1 MSENRRAPPVQHHD
15 ITSKVDAVKL
25 YIIGW
30 VTGMKK
36 VALTKLFMSDCGMAR
51 AEGKSLVD
59 HILDLSVFGAGPGAD
74 RGCSCRFGR
83 LVEV

>member
-1 MSENRRAPPVQHHD
+1 
-15 ITSKVDAVKL
+15 
-25 YIIGW
+25 
-30 VTGMKK
+30 
-36 VALTKLFMSDCGMAR
+36 MSDCGMAR